1 MALAPL
7 CDSPLVKHHPRVSL
21 SPLCSKFRHALNLKN
36 PHLGTSFFAGK
47 IRQMP
52 GNPTTASR
60 KRRRVQ
66 AAASLG
72 GLLGGIFKGT
82 DTGESTRQQYAPT
95 VSVINGLEAQ
105 MSALSDSELRE
116 KTLQFQQRAKQ
127 GESLDSLL
135 PVSIIFLDIC
145 C

>member
-7 CDSPLVKHHPRVSL
+7 CDSPLVKHHPCVSL

-47 IRQMP
+47 ICQTP
-52 GNPTTASR
+52 ENPRTATR

-135 PVSIIFLDIC
+135 PVSI
-145 C
+145 